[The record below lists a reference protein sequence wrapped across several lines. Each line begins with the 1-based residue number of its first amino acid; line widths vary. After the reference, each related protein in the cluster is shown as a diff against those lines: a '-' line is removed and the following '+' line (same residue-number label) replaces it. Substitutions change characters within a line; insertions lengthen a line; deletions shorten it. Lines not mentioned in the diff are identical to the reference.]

1 MKRNAILRALS
12 IAIITAGPCVAQ
24 AQGTVRGAEE
34 GAARGNEAAGP
45 IGGIVGGAV
54 GAVTGTVGGI
64 LGVEPSREREIVI
77 VPAEPRREREIVV
90 VPAEPRR
97 ERGIEIRERER
108 PDHTPL
114 KAKWRAN
121 RAPPNAAV
129 ILPVRCVLPGLG
141 LRQSLKEDLWR
152 VYWWWRTI

>member
-77 VPAEPRREREIVV
+77 VPAEPRREREIGSS
-90 VPAEPRR
+90 PRCGANARSRFGNANSLTHAAKSKVAR
-97 ERGIEIRERER
+97 ES
-108 PDHTPL
+108 
-114 KAKWRAN
+114 RATKCCSIYYQCD
-121 RAPPNAAV
+121 A
-129 ILPVRCVLPGLG
+129 CSQDWG
-141 LRQSLKEDLWR
+141 
-152 VYWWWRTI
+152 

>member
-77 VPAEPRREREIVV
+77 VPRRAAAGTRDRGRPRRAAARTRDRGR
-90 VPAEPRR
+90 PR
-97 ERGIEIRERER
+97 
-108 PDHTPL
+108 
-114 KAKWRAN
+114 
-121 RAPPNAAV
+121 AAA
-129 ILPVRCVLPGLG
+129 
-141 LRQSLKEDLWR
+141 
-152 VYWWWRTI
+152 RTRDRDSGTRTA